1 MGLGFWGGVGGC
13 FVGGWRGLGGV
24 AGRVMVAGFGVV
36 GMTAV
41 VEVAAAA
48 VVGTGSVTAAT
59 AVADIVVAHMNFPI
73 LVSLACIANSADYR
87 VARSVDAV
95 PLGVGN
101 PKPLELAEQNS
112 VYFGMLDL
120 CVDLFHIVELSV
132 ERVIVVG
139 KAIGRFA
146 GGTFDFG
153 SCSWVFWVAA
163 FAVVAI
169 AVVAIAVAA
178 VAVAVAVAVV
188 VFAVIVA
195 EVVWVA
201 VFEDSFEIVTAVVT
215 AAAAEMAAEG
225 SLVEIAGIVI
235 VVIAAAA
242 KVQVAVLVVL
252 VAVLV
257 VVLVVVVFGDVDTFA
272 LAVADKPVIVVDRLE
287 LAVGRPMHTAVVVRY
302 AAQLLT
308 AVDTAGTVYS
318 TSHMLV
324 RKAVDL
330 LQH

>member
-1 MGLGFWGGVGGC
+1 MGLGFWDGVGGC

-36 GMTAV
+36 GMAAV

-120 CVDLFHIVELSV
+120 RVDSFHIVELSV
-132 ERVIVVG
+132 EKVIVVG

-169 AVVAIAVAA
+169 AVVAIAVA
-178 VAVAVAVAVV
+178 AVAVAVAVV

-308 AVDTAGTVYS
+308 VVDTAGTVYS

>member
-1 MGLGFWGGVGGC
+1 MGLGFWDVVGGC

-36 GMTAV
+36 GMAAA

-48 VVGTGSVTAAT
+48 AVGTGFAT

-87 VARSVDAV
+87 VGRSVDAV

-101 PKPLELAEQNS
+101 PKPLELAEQNF
-112 VYFGMLDL
+112 VYFGMHDL
-120 CVDLFHIVELSV
+120 RVDSFHIVELSV
-132 ERVIVVG
+132 EKVIVVG

-146 GGTFDFG
+146 GGTFGFG

-163 FAVVAI
+163 FS
-169 AVVAIAVAA
+169 VVAIAVA
-178 VAVAVAVAVV
+178 AVAVAVAVV

-215 AAAAEMAAEG
+215 AAAVEMAAEG
-225 SLVEIAGIVI
+225 SLVEIAGMVT
-235 VVIAAAA
+235 VVVAAAA

-257 VVLVVVVFGDVDTFA
+257 VVAFGGVDTFA
-272 LAVADKPVIVVDRLE
+272 LAVADKPVIV
-287 LAVGRPMHTAVVVRY
+287 ANCC
-302 AAQLLT
+302 
-308 AVDTAGTVYS
+308 
-318 TSHMLV
+318 
-324 RKAVDL
+324 
-330 LQH
+330 